1 MHASA
6 HLHTHTSTHSSI
18 FLIGMMGSGK
28 SYWAQQLAAAYNM
41 NWMDLD
47 SEIEKENRM
56 SIKEIFETEGEEGF
70 RKKETNALHK
80 LTHYKNIII
89 ATGGGTPCFH
99 NNMQWMNEHGTT
111 VWVDEPVSILAKRLS
126 KEKSHRPLIKNL
138 TDNELENFLE
148 QKLKERKSFY
158 SQAKFII
165 NSKTFSIADAKLFL
179 Q

>member
-1 MHASA
+1 
-6 HLHTHTSTHSSI
+6 
-18 FLIGMMGSGK
+18 MMGSGK
-28 SYWAQQLAAAYNM
+28 TYWAQQLAAAYNM
-41 NWMDLD
+41 NWIDLD

-56 SIKEIFETEGEEGF
+56 SIKEIFETEGEENF
-70 RKKETNALHK
+70 RIKEQKALHK
-80 LTHYKNIII
+80 LAHYKNIII

-99 NNMQWMNEHGTT
+99 NNMQWMNEHGIT
-111 VWVDEPVSILAKRLS
+111 VWIDEPVSILAKRLS